1 MDMRFLSWSNAFEGA
16 FMKLDSMFTRY
27 RASISDWFPEFLLV
41 LLVLA
46 FLVGMLTACAT
57 GDAIRT

>member
-1 MDMRFLSWSNAFEGA
+1 MDMRFLGWSDAFQVPL
-16 FMKLDSMFTRY
+16 MKLDSMLTRY

-57 GDAIRT
+57 GDAIGT